1 MIVEEPHHGSG
12 LGYRV
17 VAATVEYPSLSAAE
31 KPELYCGEDRTSF
44 YEPSR
49 SRSVRCAPAEP

>member
-17 VAATVEYPSLSAAE
+17 VAATVEYPSLSEAAQ
-31 KPELYCGEDRTSF
+31 PELHCGKDRTSF
-44 YEPSR
+44 CE
-49 SRSVRCAPAEP
+49 